1 MKNIQTA
8 SKEEIAEIQWLRL
21 KNQML
26 FLDKNSKF
34 YHKRFKKN
42 DIDLSEIHTLD
53 DLRKIPITTKEELQ
67 LYNNDFICVPKEDII
82 DHVTTS
88 GTLGRPVSL
97 ALNNADLDRLAL
109 NEMQSFQIIGVKKE
123 DVVQITTTLDRRF
136 MAGMAY
142 FLGLRMLG
150 AGVIRTGSGL
160 PQLQWD
166 SIERFQPK
174 YLIAVPSFLLKMID
188 YAQEHHIDFK
198 KSSVK
203 AAICIGESIRNMD
216 LEFNAL
222 SKKIKQLWDIELFST
237 YASSE
242 MATAFT
248 ECELH
253 VGNHAQPDL
262 IFTEILDQAG
272 APVKPGEVGELVIST
287 LQNTTMPLL
296 RYATGDMVSF
306 IDDPCKCGRNTIRLS
321 PVIGR
326 NRQMIKLKG
335 TSLYPQ
341 NVIDTINEFDKI
353 SLFVIIAERG
363 NLGIDNLIIK
373 IPDTSTLTLIQ
384 LFKEFLKSKLQVTPT
399 LEMALPSDIEKLKY
413 PADGRK
419 PRVFIDN
426 RY

>member
-21 KNQML
+21 KNQLL

-34 YHKRFKKN
+34 YHKCFKKN

-419 PRVFIDN
+419 PKVFIDN